1 MDNVEKQEISYME
14 YLNNKKQTYYTYK
27 EVKNAFMELQNMC
40 LNVYTFENLQ
50 KFLKMYR
57 NKFTNKL
64 LVNNKSYDD
73 YEIERILDISPE
85 DIICIEFGDYK
96 CFKNIK
102 MSVCTYMDAETG
114 TKKYNAVLYVD
125 LVKKYKSLIAES
137 MYVGRQLQEK
147 DITEENISDLIEK
160 NKEKNKYIFGD
171 ADLDWIKSY
180 YKPYTISYTSSSS
193 NNTSYSSYYTYN
205 GNRVRITR

>member
-1 MDNVEKQEISYME
+1 MDNVEKQEISYTE

-50 KFLKMYR
+50 KFLEMYR

-73 YEIERILDISPE
+73 YEIERILDISPD

-114 TKKYNAVLYVD
+114 TQKYNVILYVD
-125 LVKKYKSLIAES
+125 LVKKYRSLISES

-147 DITEENISDLIEK
+147 DITEENIENLIKK

-180 YKPYTISYTSSSS
+180 YKPYTINYTTSSV
-193 NNTSYSSYYTYN
+193 TSTDYRDYYYN
-205 GNRVRITR
+205 GRPVRLTI